1 MGQIYRLKLLIAR
14 ESRKLGSNI
23 NSWTFEARKCQKLIQ
38 LSNCVSIFFQVGTA
52 FTSDINAFTT
62 FLEEYQTA
70 LDSPIQ
76 VSSLR
81 PYQPG
86 SLLTK
91 FPFPPEKSSTTTAV
105 LKQLI
110 VDILR
115 HSTHWQHP
123 RYFGPNGPGRSV
135 PDVAAHLF
143 LPFLSPTIIELE
155 KKTMS
160 FLKKALEI
168 PSEYAKEAL
177 VESATEAVYHVL
189 LMARSRMLDKLFEI
203 EEAPGKMVAYC
214 STSVVYLSF
223 NLK

>member
-1 MGQIYRLKLLIAR
+1 M
-14 ESRKLGSNI
+14 
-23 NSWTFEARKCQKLIQ
+23 
-38 LSNCVSIFFQVGTA
+38 
-52 FTSDINAFTT
+52 
-62 FLEEYQTA
+62 
-70 LDSPIQ
+70 
-76 VSSLR
+76 
-81 PYQPG
+81 
-86 SLLTK
+86 
-91 FPFPPEKSSTTTAV
+91 
-105 LKQLI
+105 
-110 VDILR
+110 
-115 HSTHWQHP
+115 
-123 RYFGPNGPGRSV
+123 

-160 FLKKALEI
+160 FMKKALEI

-189 LMARSRMLDKLFEI
+189 LMGRSRMLDKLFER